1 METKTVRALFER
13 QVEAFTG
20 SPEFAALEAGCGDY
34 DAFIENVARAHLKSP
49 QLVAFLYALAPP
61 AAARDLLGNLLEE
74 LGLEA
79 ESERPH
85 PALLEDLLRAAGLG
99 HRLVEVEARAA
110 DDVRRIVTEPLL
122 YSALREVGLAAL
134 TEIVAFEF
142 MLSRV
147 SGRMARALA
156 THRGLAAPALEW
168 LTHHSEVDV
177 RHAEQGLADLGAYAA
192 YYEFTDDEALT
203 IVEMTLRENVFTRR
217 YFRDATG
224 EGTPRPYVT
233 GETVETMLEHLGRDL
248 WPRVAGR
255 DLPPSGHLAG
265 LATFLP
271 ETYLAGALAPNAAR
285 AALELAMLDCALRRG
300 GRPMA
305 SVLPPRRTRVT
316 YSGVVTAGS
325 VERAVQHARRMRAI
339 GMRHV
344 KVKVGFDDDVARVTA
359 VREALG
365 PGVTLRLDAN
375 GAWTFERAV
384 AVLDAVAPL
393 GIAAVEQPLPRG
405 PVDDL
410 ARLRQA
416 TPVPVMV
423 DESLV
428 TEADADALIEAKA
441 ADFFNVRIS
450 KCGGLARS
458 LAIAARGSAVG
469 VGVQVGSQVGETAI
483 LSAAGRHL
491 AAALPEVTFV
501 EGSFGTLL
509 LAEDVSVESVRFG
522 HRGEAPLLTG
532 PGLGIRVVE
541 ERLRRRAITVRELST
556 EG

>member
-1 METKTVRALFER
+1 MQTKTVRALFER

-85 PALLEDLLRAAGLG
+85 PALLEDLLRAGGPGARVVHPPLGGGRAPRRAGAGRSRSVRRLLRVHRRRG
-99 HRLVEVEARAA
+99 ADDRRDDAARERVHAALLPRRDRGGDAAMRLVGATLYALRIPFVEAFSHSATERRWSDSVVVRVR
-110 DDVRRIVTEPLL
+110 DDAGTE
-122 YSALREVGLAAL
+122 G
-134 TEIVAFEF
+134 F
-142 MLSRV
+142 
-147 SGRMARALA
+147 
-156 THRGLAAPALEW
+156 
-168 LTHHSEVDV
+168 
-177 RHAEQGLADLGAYAA
+177 
-192 YYEFTDDEALT
+192 
-203 IVEMTLRENVFTRR
+203 
-217 YFRDATG
+217 G
-224 EGTPRPYVT
+224 EGAPRPYVT

-255 DLPPSGHLAG
+255 DLPPAGHLPG

-285 AALELAMLDCALRRG
+285 AALELAMLDCALRRV

-316 YSGVVTAGS
+316 YSGVVTSGS

-339 GMRHV
+339 GLRHV

-365 PGVTLRLDAN
+365 PDVSLRLDAN

-393 GIAAVEQPLPRG
+393 GTAA
-405 PVDDL
+405 
-410 ARLRQA
+410 
-416 TPVPVMV
+416 
-423 DESLV
+423 
-428 TEADADALIEAKA
+428 
-441 ADFFNVRIS
+441 
-450 KCGGLARS
+450 
-458 LAIAARGSAVG
+458 G

-483 LSAAGRHL
+483 LAAAGRHL
-491 AAALPEVTFV
+491 AAALPEVAFV

-509 LAEDVSVESVRFG
+509 LAEDVSIESVHFG